1 MESKKILVVSRSF
14 YPENSPRSFRTTE
27 LVKQFAKDG
36 HDVTLITF
44 KNDKEH
50 VAFEKEHNVKI
61 KDLGQLK
68 YKNIDIDKGSK
79 YVKAF
84 KRVARR
90 VAEMVFEY
98 PNIELMQLVSKA
110 LKNEKGYDI
119 LVSIAVPHPVHWGVA
134 AARTVKNPIAKTWI
148 ADCGDPYSGFGK
160 KFLSEKASRLKKKAL
175 KALLSADYVTVPFDG
190 AVNAYD
196 SVLRPKIQII
206 PQGFNLEGINVF
218 KGEINSPVKTFGYA
232 GSFIPGRRDP
242 RPFIDHLLSKGY
254 DFKFVIYTK
263 ANELF
268 AGYKDIIGDKLVLK
282 NYIPREELLFELSKM
297 DFLINFDNRNE
308 VQLPSKIIDYALTT
322 RPILNVDAYD
332 IDEKAIEQFF
342 AGKYEAAAMK
352 INPEDY
358 NIKTVAGK
366 FIKLADKS

>member
-1 MESKKILVVSRSF
+1 
-14 YPENSPRSFRTTE
+14 
-27 LVKQFAKDG
+27 
-36 HDVTLITF
+36 
-44 KNDKEH
+44 
-50 VAFEKEHNVKI
+50 
-61 KDLGQLK
+61 
-68 YKNIDIDKGSK
+68 
-79 YVKAF
+79 
-84 KRVARR
+84 
-90 VAEMVFEY
+90 
-98 PNIELMQLVSKA
+98 
-110 LKNEKGYDI
+110 
-119 LVSIAVPHPVHWGVA
+119 
-134 AARTVKNPIAKTWI
+134 
-148 ADCGDPYSGFGK
+148 
-160 KFLSEKASRLKKKAL
+160 
-175 KALLSADYVTVPFDG
+175 
-190 AVNAYD
+190 
-196 SVLRPKIQII
+196 
-206 PQGFNLEGINVF
+206 
-218 KGEINSPVKTFGYA
+218 
-232 GSFIPGRRDP
+232 GRRDP